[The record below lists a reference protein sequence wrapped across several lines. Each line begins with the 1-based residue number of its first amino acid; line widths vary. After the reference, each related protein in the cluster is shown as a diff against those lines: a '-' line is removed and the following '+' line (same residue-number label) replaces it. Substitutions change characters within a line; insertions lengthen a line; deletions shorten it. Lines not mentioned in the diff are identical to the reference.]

1 MDLYLISRLPKA
13 ESDAF
18 AESVV
23 REAPSLVGAHYTAT
37 VREVIRTGAV
47 DTVITTLR
55 NVKNPAPESYLRDRG
70 MTYIFSGYTVDEV
83 TTANVRRYFPRGGRD
98 ERPVLRSPGGI
109 YSYVTVRHDD
119 GQLFA
124 GHSTPT
130 LEPVFYAQ
138 RQPSVHVGNH
148 PLLVHMAAVGFS
160 GPQIDEHFYL
170 SAIAAGTALDDTT
183 PFLGTYRVPPRAGL
197 LGHRNVAAVEV
208 VPVPRPRSTAHRVDT
223 YQHRRSAMG
232 QSLIEATSILR
243 RLPAGEL
250 RTSGGKDSRLLASA
264 LREGGY
270 DVVPVNQNF
279 PQEIEGQIADRVAQ
293 VLGHEACI
301 RRPIGSILSRDNI
314 LQATRRKIAYS
325 AGLPAIA
332 TMQYPTRTEGEEA
345 GTPVIM
351 GHAHLQRGGLNLRI
365 RTLDHA
371 YAAAESRTVSGMLL
385 PPYQQ
390 ANRKRA
396 QQLVNR
402 TIRRTTFAVQ
412 AVAYHAYVDAPANY
426 QLQSLYTY
434 TRNWNHLVTPLLDE
448 RFALLCEDIS
458 DARAARKEGEHPGIT
473 DLFFES
479 LAMGV
484 TEDLAPELLTF
495 PLAGARYKCDGEE
508 WSGFQLRD
516 PDSVTSAPIPAES
529 LKGVFNTRRL
539 NTGLRAELWEQIEG
553 TVVADMVRSTCRAEV
568 IRYVSEPSTPEPEGH
583 GSSALSQFVWGL
595 FGLSIIL
602 GSDWWTELAK

>member
-1 MDLYLISRLPKA
+1 MDLYLISRMPKV

-18 AESVV
+18 ADEVV
-23 REAPSLVGAHYTAT
+23 RRTSAVVGAHYSAT

-55 NVKNPAPESYLRDRG
+55 NNHSSVPETYLRNRG
-70 MTYIFSGYTVDEV
+70 MTYIFSGYTVDEL
-83 TTANVRRYFPRGGRD
+83 TEANVGRYFRRGDDD

-109 YSYVTVRHDD
+109 YSYVSVRHAD

-124 GHSTPT
+124 GHSLPT

-148 PLLVHMAAVGFS
+148 PLLVHMASMRFD
-160 GPQIDEHFYL
+160 GPTIDEHFYL
-170 SAIAAGTALDDTT
+170 SAVAAGAALDNTT

-208 VPVPRPRSTAHRVDT
+208 VPVPRPRAGTHRVDT
-223 YQHRRSAMG
+223 YRNRRSAMG
-232 QSLIEATSILR
+232 QSLMEATSILR
-243 RLPAGEL
+243 RLPEGEL

-264 LREGGY
+264 LRAGGY

-279 PQEIEGQIADRVAQ
+279 PQEVEGQIADRVARE
-293 VLGHEACI
+293 LGHDGCV
-301 RRPIGSILSRDNI
+301 RRAIGSSLSRENI

-332 TMQYPTRTEGEEA
+332 TMQYPTRTEGETP

-371 YAAAESRTVSGMLL
+371 YSAAESRTVSGMLL
-385 PPYQQ
+385 APYQQ
-390 ANRKRA
+390 ANRNRA

-402 TIRRTTFAVQ
+402 TIRRTSFAVQ
-412 AVAYHAYVDAPANY
+412 AVSFHAYLDAPANY

-448 RFALLCEDIS
+448 RFTLLCEDIA
-458 DARAARKEGEHPGIT
+458 DARRARKEGENHGIT

-495 PLAGARYKCDGEE
+495 PLAGARYKCDGEQ
-508 WSGFQLRD
+508 WSGHELRD
-516 PDSVTSAPIPAES
+516 PDSVTSEPISSEA
-529 LKGVFNTRRL
+529 LRGVFNTRRL
-539 NTGLRAELWEQIEG
+539 GSALRAELWEQIEG
-553 TVVADMVRSTCRAEV
+553 TAVADMMRSTCRPEV
-568 IRYVSEPSTPEPEGH
+568 VRYVSEPTTPEPDGH
-583 GSSALSQFVWGL
+583 GSSALAQFVWGM
-595 FGLSIIL
+595 FGLAIIL
-602 GSDWWTELAK
+602 GTDWWTELAE